1 MPMRS
6 TNFALGPVLVC
17 IRVVTAES
25 CCLLPMIAVALVVD
39 DVNKGNKL
47 VLRYPPPPPPSA
59 QSSSSTGASVAG
71 AAQNPFLRIVESTGG
86 GVGDLGS
93 EAGTPRSRFYEM
105 PPAFFARMFR
115 PKNTLCG
122 AIFELSIEDL
132 HFVSHPVQP
141 SLGPRGRQSDIGAF
155 NVVFVLEKPSDLS
168 QGSGGHGAYGG
179 DPYDSASSYGH
190 GGPGRFDMYK
200 SAAAQLAKALCHE
213 EQLSGYVHKEV
224 QLMLNTIDELV
235 NKAELEALDMGG
247 GGGDGGGVGGGGE
260 DGLAAGSDAATLG
273 PVTTGTLLERSALAR
288 DLCEV
293 FHALTDSAAAARTAH
308 DTTKMAPSSLR
319 SKRFSDRSG
328 GGGGGGGGA
337 GGGGE
342 GGRGGGSAAARE
354 GSTAEQ
360 WLRRRRRRH
369 GGVGAGVGGAGG
381 GAPLGGRYVS
391 VSNSAI
397 LESIQIHSNLSLF
410 PWFRVCTQTRSDLKR
425 VV

>member
-1 MPMRS
+1 
-6 TNFALGPVLVC
+6 
-17 IRVVTAES
+17 
-25 CCLLPMIAVALVVD
+25 MIAVALVVD

-59 QSSSSTGASVAG
+59 LSSSSTGASVAG

-179 DPYDSASSYGH
+179 DPYDSASSSSSSSYGH

-235 NKAELEALDMGG
+235 NKAELEALDMGGGGGGGVGG

-328 GGGGGGGGA
+328 GGGGGGA

-342 GGRGGGSAAARE
+342 GGRGGGSAAAGE

-369 GGVGAGVGGAGG
+369 GGVGVGVGGGG
-381 GAPLGGRYVS
+381 GGAAMVAPLGGRYVTVSSRFNYTQIS
-391 VSNSAI
+391 VYSHCSGVHA
-397 LESIQIHSNLSLF
+397 STF
-410 PWFRVCTQTRSDLKR
+410 
-425 VV
+425 